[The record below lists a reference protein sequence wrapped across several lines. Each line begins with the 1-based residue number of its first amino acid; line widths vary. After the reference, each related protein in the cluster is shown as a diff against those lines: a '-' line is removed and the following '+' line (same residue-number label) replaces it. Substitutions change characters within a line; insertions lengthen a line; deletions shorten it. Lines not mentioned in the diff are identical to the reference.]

1 MAWDELHYIGSNTS
15 DNRVSTAN
23 VVANRDGSLLERS
36 EFIISVIT
44 GGAGDL
50 RIQQSVAGTVE
61 ENALEQ
67 FTVSLM
73 DIDSGAI
80 TSANINI
87 TSITQTME
95 KSTGGGAWSSTGITQ
110 PTFAKADGQVY
121 CSYQFLASEWQTGD
135 MYRLTLSGVTVTIGT
150 ATAYVPAMV
159 WSNIVVETEDIK
171 TDVEYLYA
179 AADGGTTYPT
189 KVLDNSIL
197 SILMTKDSGGDISD
211 FDNSTDS
218 LEAISDKI
226 TALQIDVGDPSTR
239 TNLQS
244 IEAMLGNPDAAG
256 KTIYANIGDFV
267 GNTNLQSLKDALAI
281 PDTAGKGLYTE
292 ICTDRLDSAT
302 YGLSA
307 LNTDLDAIIS
317 KLSTGVG
324 QPQVFIKS
332 VTSAANAGDV
342 TLATVMTAPV
352 TIDAISVVANSASQT
367 DLTSAAVYGGA
378 SKVITFL
385 DATDM
390 AKANIDAA
398 DECVDWDGAVR
409 LGVGKTIVMTLAG
422 TGSTPVD
429 LIVTVTYHSNSDG
442 GYLA

>member
-1 MAWDELHYIGSNTS
+1 MKIYS
-15 DNRVSTAN
+15 DNPAIGQNDSDNKYNSSA
-23 VVANRDGSLLERS
+23 VVGNRDGSLLERT
-36 EFIISVIT
+36 EYIISMIT
-44 GGAGDL
+44 GGAADL
-50 RIQQSVAGTVE
+50 RVSPSIAGTVE
-61 ENALEQ
+61 EGGLLQ
-67 FTVSLM
+67 FTIALM

-80 TSANINI
+80 ASANIDI
-87 TSITQTME
+87 SSIIQTME
-95 KSTGGGAWSSTGITQ
+95 RSRGGAAWSAMTA
-110 PTFAKADGQVY
+110 PVFAKADGQVY
-121 CSYQFLASEWQTGD
+121 CSYEFLAAEWQTGD
-135 MYRLTLSGVTVTIGT
+135 MYRLTLSGITVTIGT
-150 ATAYVPAMV
+150 STAYVPAQV

-179 AADGGTTYPT
+179 VADGGTTYPT
-189 KVLDNSIL
+189 KILDNSIL
-197 SILMTKDSGGDISD
+197 SILMTKDSGGDTSD

-226 TALQIDVGDPSTR
+226 TALQTDVGDPSTR
-239 TNLQS
+239 SNLQS
-244 IEAMLGNPDAAG
+244 IEAMLGNPDATG
-256 KTIYANIGDFV
+256 KTIYADIGDFV
-267 GNTNLQSLKDALAI
+267 GNTNLQSLKAALAI
-281 PDTAGKGLYTE
+281 PDTAGKGLYAE

-317 KLSTGVG
+317 KLSTGSG

-342 TLATVMTAPV
+342 TIATVTTAPV

-385 DATDM
+385 DTTDM

-409 LGVGKTIVMTLAG
+409 LGTGKTIVMTLAG

>member
-1 MAWDELHYIGSNTS
+1 MWDENRYIGRNTS
-15 DNRVSTAN
+15 DNRVDTSN
-23 VVANRDGSLLERS
+23 VTANRDGSLLERS

-409 LGVGKTIVMTLAG
+409 LGTGKTIVMTLAG

-429 LIVTVTYHSNSDG
+429 LVVTITYHSNSDG